1 MNKGQNLKSYIKKN
15 FRSAYDFAG
24 AVKNGLKVA
33 RYRRETEA
41 RIVATHTNRVSVEY
55 PLGLIAVNSSPKRL
69 NLVFSSFSKKSLE
82 NKEIAAF
89 LAAGIKIA
97 NDYDYTLRII
107 SRNNQIN
114 PRDFMDFINNQGLAI
129 PSSYSFYTDLASRLS
144 SPVRRID
151 ISPNDVI
158 FSENE
163 LVKLKKWNKE

>member
-1 MNKGQNLKSYIKKN
+1 MNKSQNLKSYIKKN

-24 AVKNGLKVA
+24 AVKNGLGVA

-41 RIVATHTNRVSVEY
+41 RIVATHTNRVSAEY
-55 PLGLIAVNSSPKRL
+55 PLGFIAVNSGLKRL

-114 PRDFMDFINNQGLAI
+114 PRDFMDCINNQGLAI